1 MHMKLRLPIIA
12 GALVAALAWHGMS
25 ASAAEQMSLVE
36 RITNQT
42 LTDMGAKGDSV
53 GDNITFA
60 NQLYD
65 KDDKTLLGHDNGWC
79 IRTIVNEAWECFRS
93 LTLEQGQIT
102 IEGPFYDTQDG
113 SMAVTGGTG
122 IYLSAQGECKM
133 HARDA
138 THKTFDLTC
147 TLIY

>member
-1 MHMKLRLPIIA
+1 MHMKFRLPIIA
-12 GALVAALAWHGMS
+12 GVLAAIVPWHGIT

-53 GDNITFA
+53 GDNITFG

-79 IRTIVNEAWECFRS
+79 IAPS
-93 LTLEQGQIT
+93 
-102 IEGPFYDTQDG
+102 
-113 SMAVTGGTG
+113 
-122 IYLSAQGECKM
+122 
-133 HARDA
+133 
-138 THKTFDLTC
+138 
-147 TLIY
+147 

>member
-1 MHMKLRLPIIA
+1 MTVTHRRPIIA
-12 GALVAALAWHGMS
+12 AILAVALAWQ
-25 ASAAEQMSLVE
+25 AAPALAAEQLDLVE
-36 RITNQT
+36 RITAQT
-42 LTDMGAKGDSV
+42 LTDMAPQGDSV

-60 NQLYD
+60 NQLYG

-79 IRTIVNEAWECFRS
+79 IRTIAGEAWECFRS

-102 IEGPFYDTQDG
+102 LEGPYYDKQDS

-122 IYLSAQGECKM
+122 IYLSAQGECKV
-133 HARDA
+133 HARDVA
-138 THKTFDLTC
+138 RKAFDLTC

>member
-1 MHMKLRLPIIA
+1 M
-12 GALVAALAWHGMS
+12 
-25 ASAAEQMSLVE
+25 
-36 RITNQT
+36 
-42 LTDMGAKGDSV
+42 

-138 THKTFDLTC
+138 TRKAFDLTC

>member
-1 MHMKLRLPIIA
+1 MTVTYRLPI
-12 GALVAALAWHGMS
+12 VAAILAATLAWQ
-25 ASAAEQMSLVE
+25 AVPALAAEQLDLVE
-36 RITNQT
+36 RVTAQT
-42 LTDMGAKGDSV
+42 LTDMGPQGDSV

-65 KDDKTLLGHDNGWC
+65 KDNKTLLGHDNGWC
-79 IRTIVNEAWECFRS
+79 IRTIAGEAWECFRS

-102 IEGPFYDTQDG
+102 LEGPHFDKQDS

-122 IYLSAQGECKM
+122 IYLSAQGECKL

-138 THKTFDLTC
+138 TRKAFDISC